1 MQKTPYVYPLVG
13 GRKIEHLQANIDSLR
28 ISLTNEHIKYRESV
42 LPFEPGFPYDLIVR
56 DCHFVYTQLNVFRVD
71 ICIYRVMD
79 RRSASCCLRLHSLT
93 LSRGWSQS
101 ARSLLLRIK
110 GSRREES
117 IELLGLDLACIL
129 LV

>member
-13 GRKIEHLQANIDSLR
+13 GRKIEHLQANIDSLK
-28 ISLTNEHIKYRESV
+28 ITLTNEHIKYLESV

-79 RRSASCCLRLHSLT
+79 RRSASCCRQLRSST
-93 LSRGWSQS
+93 LNRGWNQS
-101 ARSLLLRIK
+101 ARSLLLRIE
-110 GSRREES
+110 GSPREES
-117 IELLGLDLACIL
+117 LELLGFGI
-129 LV
+129 